1 MQTFN
6 FSNKK
11 VYAGSGIMQSD
22 KTSEVVSL
30 NKYYGSNSND
40 SNQTFNIFSK
50 LDFIHSGILYKNHHQ
65 DRNQSLLLKYGARK
79 LQMKAPSYSNN
90 RPVTHNVIVP
100 DLLFF
105 KRSTHD
111 ISIGIMINHKFYYWP
126 FHNVYSGSYDLT
138 SRYSFGNDLSNCIS
152 ETLNGGEL
160 RMQSVCEGYATQ
172 GLSFFSSP
180 ELYVHALLT
189 SASNYDL
196 STELFGLNLHELSKV
211 IKHHHYHNE
220 VLDLTKASNVL
231 QGDFDLNKF
240 INFIDTNIAYNDSN
254 DLQFNAFIKYLE
266 DHNHFVD
273 NVDELYESAAGLTM
287 SEYLGSRS
295 TTASTFYMLFL
306 SIFSLLDDVEL
317 INDIFVNR
325 VIY

>member
-50 LDFIHSGILYKNHHQ
+50 LDFIHSGILYKNHQ
-65 DRNQSLLLKYGARK
+65 RDRNQSLLLKYGARK
-79 LQMKAPSYSNN
+79 LQMKAPSDSVN
-90 RPVTHNVIVP
+90 RPVTHNVIIP

-105 KRSTHD
+105 KKSTHD
-111 ISIGIMINHKFYYWP
+111 ISMCIMINHKFYYWP

-138 SRYSFGNDLSNCIS
+138 SRYSFDNDLSNCIS
-152 ETLNGGEL
+152 KALNGNAL
-160 RMQSVCEGYATQ
+160 RMQSVCEGYSTQ
-172 GLSFFSSP
+172 GLNFFNSP
-180 ELYVHALLT
+180 ELYAHTLLT

-196 STELFGLNLHELSKV
+196 STDLYGIDLYELSKV
-211 IKHHHYHNE
+211 IENHNYKNE
-220 VLDLTKASNVL
+220 VLDLTNASNVL
-231 QGDFDLNKF
+231 QGNFDLSEF
-240 INFIDTNIAYNDSN
+240 INFINVNITHEDS
-254 DLQFNAFIKYLE
+254 LQFQTFVKYLE

-273 NVDELYESAAGLTM
+273 NANELYEEASGLKM
-287 SEYLGSRS
+287 SEYFRQR
-295 TTASTFYMLFL
+295 TYRASTFYMLFL